1 MQKLHVVG
9 FTPERDG
16 LILSTRKGAKSG
28 KYVVAVDSSTLD
40 RLSAPSAPQ
49 QPAAPAARSNG
60 RRPQP
65 EQRPAPTESL
75 LTPREMQ
82 ELLRGGWS
90 LEEVAVEA
98 GVG

>member
-9 FTPERDG
+9 VTPERDG

-40 RLSAPSAPQ
+40 RLSAPSTSQ
-49 QPAAPAARSNG
+49 QPAAAPAPRSNG
-60 RRPQP
+60 RRPQSEP
-65 EQRPAPTESL
+65 RPAPSESL

-90 LEEVAVEA
+90 LEEVAAEA
-98 GVG
+98 G